1 MNLLQNREKKDA
13 GKQRPNLDGKKPE
26 PDKAKGA
33 TKAKQELMNEA
44 LKAYCI
50 WEQRTDR
57 PEEWNSMLNALVMAS
72 RDGQME
78 YDPNY
83 DALMQEM
90 QKDGMNKALREAAK
104 QGDCAIIRSLLKDG
118 AEIDA
123 TNETKATALMAAAA
137 GGHAK
142 ACAFLIRRGANI
154 EAKDHNETTVL
165 MHAALRGH
173 VETCALLL
181 DKGADIHVTDWAGRK
196 AIAYARS
203 GSNKGAAAF
212 ISIMMGIEKRQLF
225 LSHFRK
231 CIAS

>member
-1 MNLLQNREKKDA
+1 MQRQVDPSRSWG
-13 GKQRPNLDGKKPE
+13 GKRRRQCLDGKKPE
-26 PDKAKGA
+26 PDKAKGI
-33 TKAKQELMNEA
+33 TKAEQERLDEA

-57 PEEWNSMLNALVMAS
+57 PEEWNSMLNALVVAS

-78 YDPNY
+78 SDPNY

-90 QKDGMNKALREAAK
+90 QKDGMNKMLLEGAK

-123 TNETKATALMAAAA
+123 TNETKATALIAAAA

-142 ACAFLIRRGANI
+142 ACAFLIRKGANL
-154 EAKDHNETTVL
+154 EAKDHNETTAL
-165 MHAALRGH
+165 MHAAIRGH
-173 VETCALLL
+173 VDACALLL
-181 DKGADIHVTDWAGRK
+181 DKGADIHATDWAGRK

-203 GSNKGAAAF
+203 GTDKGASAF
-212 ISIMMGIEKRQLF
+212 ISIMMVIEKRQLF
-225 LSHFRK
+225 LSNFRK
-231 CIAS
+231 CIA